1 MALNKR
7 TAAHAFQHNLS
18 AHNLMTN
25 SLLDKSRS
33 QKTFGTH
40 ATTLGYW
47 RSFARLIGIHE
58 VIPSSGNSRDNRPI
72 TLHVMKTFFSHL
84 ALTLSNDKRVVGMAK
99 PPTIAD
105 HVTRVVHLHKL
116 IDFQLDDTG
125 IIAYTIAQM
134 TQGREE
140 QFHDMGVALHNPKRH
155 ASNQSLMD
163 SMIRLPWNKDECF
176 T

>member
-1 MALNKR
+1 MAINNKYSLSPTTRTNKRGSWSMALNKR

-33 QKTFGTH
+33 QKTFSTH

-47 RSFARLIGIHE
+47 RSFTRLIGIHE
-58 VIPSSGNSRDNRPI
+58 VIPSSGNSRDHRLI
-72 TLHVMKTFFSHL
+72 ALHVMKTFFSHL
-84 ALTLSNDKRVVGMAK
+84 ALTLSNDKHVVGMAK

-116 IDFQLDDTG
+116 IDFQLDETG
-125 IIAYTIAQM
+125 VIAHTIAQM
-134 TQGREE
+134 TQG
-140 QFHDMGVALHNPKRH
+140 
-155 ASNQSLMD
+155 
-163 SMIRLPWNKDECF
+163 
-176 T
+176 